1 MRKALQQWVMYACV
15 SNILR
20 DVAACIAKKQQSKLK
35 ASNMKV
41 GMARTA
47 ACLPLS
53 TGVPCGKGCRCA
65 SAVPP
70 LVQGRCALWKRG
82 AVASHGVSLYA
93 P

>member
-1 MRKALQQWVMYACV
+1 MWQHV
-15 SNILR
+15 SP
-20 DVAACIAKKQQSKLK
+20 KKEKKKSSRANESQKHESLGWGR
-35 ASNMKV
+35 A
-41 GMARTA
+41 A

-70 LVQGRCALWKRG
+70 LAQGRCALWQRG
-82 AVASHGVSLYA
+82 AVESHGVSLYA

>member
-1 MRKALQQWVMYACV
+1 MYAGV
-15 SNILR
+15 SNTLQ
-20 DVAACIAKKQQSKLK
+20 DVAAGVTKPKKKKSSEANRQVRR
-35 ASNMKV
+35 MRV
-41 GMARTA
+41 GNGADEA

-65 SAVPP
+65 SAAPP